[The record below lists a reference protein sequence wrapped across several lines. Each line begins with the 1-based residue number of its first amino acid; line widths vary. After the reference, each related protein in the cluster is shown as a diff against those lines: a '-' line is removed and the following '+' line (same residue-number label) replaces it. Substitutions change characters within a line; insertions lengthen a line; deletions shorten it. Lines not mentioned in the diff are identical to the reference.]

1 MERIFRKHGG
11 GGGGR
16 GERAK
21 GKEMKGPRGEDF
33 QEGRMGGG
41 GGGGAANLHV
51 VDHELS
57 SKLTSSLRLLHLLV
71 QLRLQVCWNKDIQ
84 FLIRLSPIKYC

>member
-1 MERIFRKHGG
+1 MERIFRKHGGGG

-41 GGGGAANLHV
+41 CAANLHV